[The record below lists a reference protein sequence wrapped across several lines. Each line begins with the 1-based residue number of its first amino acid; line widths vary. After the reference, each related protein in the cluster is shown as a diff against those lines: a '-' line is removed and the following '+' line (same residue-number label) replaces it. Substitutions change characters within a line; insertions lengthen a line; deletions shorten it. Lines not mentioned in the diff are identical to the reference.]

1 MSTLVREIVLDA
13 PADRVWQAVRD
24 FGAVHERL
32 APGFVVACALE
43 GDTRVLTFAN
53 GAVAREYL
61 IGVDEDRRRL
71 AYGIRNERVSHYN
84 ASVQIVGEEHGTRL
98 VWTIDLLPNE
108 LTDYIARQM
117 DDATRSMKAALERH

>member
-1 MSTLVREIVLDA
+1 
-13 PADRVWQAVRD
+13 VWQAVRD

-43 GDTRVLTFAN
+43 GDTRVLTFAS